1 MIVYVARGVGLGHQ
15 FVMQSVTWKATAETL
30 IPASLFTSG
39 LRVTG
44 VRGLALAV
52 FCTPGVYAISKRAVQ
67 SELGQTNGYTCVMS
81 RVDCWFRTVFVLI
94 TCASASPYTHTHTHT
109 HLRS

>member
-1 MIVYVARGVGLGHQ
+1 MVISLS
-15 FVMQSVTWKATAETL
+15 FSQSVTWKATAETL

-94 TCASASPYTHTHTHT
+94 TCVS
-109 HLRS
+109 